1 MKALHFGAGNIGRGF
16 IGKLLADAGITLTF
30 ADVNQMVLDALNA
43 RHSYQVHVVG
53 ETEQVDTVSGVNAVS
68 SIGDDVVDL
77 IAQVD
82 LVTTAVGPVVLERI
96 APAIAKGLVKRKEQ
110 GNESPLN
117 IIACENMVRGT
128 TQLKGHVMNA
138 LPEDA
143 KAWVEEHVGFVDSAV
158 DRIVPPSA
166 SATNDPLEV
175 TVETFSEWIVDKT
188 QFKGTLPNIPGM
200 ELTDNLMAFVE
211 RKLFTLNTGHA
222 ITAYLGKLAGHQTIR
237 DAILDE
243 KIRAVVKGAMEES
256 GAVLIKRYG
265 FDADKHAAYIQKI
278 NIPGMEL
285 TDNLMAFVERKL
297 FTLNT
302 GHAITAYLGK
312 LAGHQTI
319 RDAIL
324 DEKIRAVVKGAM
336 EESGAVLIKR
346 YGFDADKHA
355 AYIQK
360 ILGRFENPY
369 LKDDVERVGR
379 QPLRKLSAG
388 DRLIKPLLG
397 TLEYGLPH
405 KNLIEGIAAAMH
417 FRSEDDPQA
426 QELAAL
432 IADKGPQAALAEISG
447 LDANSEVVSEA
458 VTAYKAM
465 Q

>member
-16 IGKLLADAGITLTF
+16 IGKLLADAGISLTF
-30 ADVNQMVLDALNA
+30 ADVNQTVLDALNA
-43 RHSYQVHVVG
+43 RHSYQVRVVG
-53 ETEQVDTVSGVNAVS
+53 EQEQIDTVSGVDAVNS
-68 SIGDDVVDL
+68 TSDDVVTL

-96 APAIAKGLVKRKEQ
+96 APAIAKGLALRKSQ
-110 GNESPLN
+110 GNARPLN

-128 TQLKGHVMNA
+128 SQLKTHVFNA
-138 LPEDA
+138 LAQDD
-143 KAWVEEHVGFVDSAV
+143 KAWVESHIGFVDSAV
-158 DRIVPPSA
+158 DRIVPPSE
-166 SATNDPLEV
+166 SAANDPLEV

-188 QFKGTLPNIPGM
+188 QFKGELPAIAGM

-243 KIRAVVKGAMEES
+243 KIRLVVRGAMEES

-265 FDADKHAAYIQKI
+265 FDDAKHAAYI
-278 NIPGMEL
+278 E
-285 TDNLMAFVERKL
+285 
-297 FTLNT
+297 
-302 GHAITAYLGK
+302 
-312 LAGHQTI
+312 
-319 RDAIL
+319 
-324 DEKIRAVVKGAM
+324 
-336 EESGAVLIKR
+336 
-346 YGFDADKHA
+346 
-355 AYIQK
+355 K

-405 KNLIEGIAAAMH
+405 QNLVLGIAAAMQ
-417 FRSEDDPQA
+417 FRSADDPQA
-426 QELAAL
+426 QELAQL
-432 IADKGPQAALAEISG
+432 IADKGPQAALAQVSG
-447 LDANSEVVSEA
+447 LDANSDVVAEA
-458 VTAYKAM
+458 VNAYNAKA
-465 Q
+465 

>member
-16 IGKLLADAGITLTF
+16 IGKLLADAGIQLTF
-30 ADVNQMVLDALNA
+30 ADVNQVVLDALNA

-188 QFKGTLPNIPGM
+188 QFKGALPNIPGM

-222 ITAYLGKLAGHQTIR
+222 ITAYLENWPVIR
-237 DAILDE
+237 
-243 KIRAVVKGAMEES
+243 
-256 GAVLIKRYG
+256 
-265 FDADKHAAYIQKI
+265 
-278 NIPGMEL
+278 P
-285 TDNLMAFVERKL
+285 FVMRFSTRK
-297 FTLNT
+297 
-302 GHAITAYLGK
+302 
-312 LAGHQTI
+312 
-319 RDAIL
+319 
-324 DEKIRAVVKGAM
+324 
-336 EESGAVLIKR
+336 
-346 YGFDADKHA
+346 
-355 AYIQK
+355 
-360 ILGRFENPY
+360 
-369 LKDDVERVGR
+369 
-379 QPLRKLSAG
+379 SA
-388 DRLIKPLLG
+388 RW
-397 TLEYGLPH
+397 
-405 KNLIEGIAAAMH
+405 
-417 FRSEDDPQA
+417 
-426 QELAAL
+426 
-432 IADKGPQAALAEISG
+432 
-447 LDANSEVVSEA
+447 
-458 VTAYKAM
+458 
-465 Q
+465 

>member
-30 ADVNQMVLDALNA
+30 ADVNQTVLDALNA

-53 ETEQVDTVSGVNAVS
+53 ENEQIETVTGVNAVS
-68 SIGDDVVDL
+68 SIGDEVIDL
-77 IAQVD
+77 IANVD

-96 APAIAKGLVKRKEQ
+96 APAVAKGLAKRKAQ
-110 GNESPLN
+110 GNDAPLN

-128 TQLKGHVMNA
+128 TQLKSHVMA
-138 LPEDA
+138 AVADED

-166 SATNDPLEV
+166 SATSDPLEV
-175 TVETFSEWIVDKT
+175 TVETFSEWIVDKI
-188 QFKGTLPNIPGM
+188 QFKGTLPEIPGM

-222 ITAYLGKLAGHQTIR
+222 ITAYLGKSAGHQTIR

-243 KIRAVVKGAMEES
+243 NVRAVVKGAM
-256 GAVLIKRYG
+256 
-265 FDADKHAAYIQKI
+265 D
-278 NIPGMEL
+278 
-285 TDNLMAFVERKL
+285 
-297 FTLNT
+297 
-302 GHAITAYLGK
+302 
-312 LAGHQTI
+312 
-319 RDAIL
+319 
-324 DEKIRAVVKGAM
+324 
-336 EESGAVLIKR
+336 ESGAVLIKR

-405 KNLIEGIAAAMH
+405 TSLVKGIAAAMH
-417 FRSEDDPQA
+417 YRSEEDPQA
-426 QELAAL
+426 QELAQL
-432 IADKGPQAALAEISG
+432 IDEQGPQAALAQVSG
-447 LDANSEVVSEA
+447 LDANSDVVVEA
-458 VTAYKAM
+458 VTVYNATK
-465 Q
+465 